1 MLKIHKLTF
10 NPFSENTYVVTDE
23 TKNCAIIDP
32 GCCND
37 KERNELLGTIEAYGL
52 KPVLLLNTHCH
63 IDHIPGNK
71 FIYEKYGLLPEIHPN
86 ELEILRLA
94 PQYGKF
100 FGFDCPVSPE
110 PHKFL
115 NEGDEVTVGNT
126 VFKVLF
132 TPGHSP
138 GSISFYSAADKV
150 VISGDVLFYRSVGR
164 FDLPESNGKDLYH
177 SLVNVMMKLPDDVK
191 VYSGHGPETSIGFE
205 RYNNPFIQ
213 DEGSFG

>member
-10 NPFSENTYVVTDE
+10 NPFSENTYLLADE
-23 TKNCAIIDP
+23 TGNCAIIDP
-32 GCCND
+32 GCCTD
-37 KERNELLGTIEAYGL
+37 KERNELVNTIEAYRL
-52 KPVLLLNTHCH
+52 KPALLLNTHCH

-71 FIYEKYGLLPEIHPN
+71 FVFEKYGLLPEIHPN
-86 ELEILRLA
+86 ELQIMRLA

-100 FGFDCPVSPE
+100 FGFDCPESPE

-115 NEGDEVTVGNT
+115 NGGDEVKLGST

-138 GSISFYSAADKV
+138 GSISFYSAADKAI
-150 VISGDVLFYRSVGR
+150 ISGDVLFYRSVGR
-164 FDLPESNGKDLYH
+164 FDLPESNGKDFYK
-177 SLVNVMMKLPDDVK
+177 SLVNVMMNLPDDVK
-191 VYSGHGPETSIGFE
+191 VYSGHGPETTIGFE

-213 DEGSFG
+213 DEASFS

>member
-10 NPFSENTYVVTDE
+10 NPFSENTYIVADE
-23 TKNCAIIDP
+23 TNQCAIIDP

-37 KERNELLGTIEAYGL
+37 KERNELLSTIEAYGL

-71 FIYEKYGLLPEIHPN
+71 FVFEKYGLLPQIHKN
-86 ELEILRLA
+86 ELEILQLA
-94 PQYGKF
+94 PQFGKF
-100 FGFDCPVSPE
+100 FGFDCPESPL
-110 PHKFL
+110 PDTFL
-115 NEGDEVTVGNT
+115 EAGDDVKLGNT

-138 GSISFYSAADKV
+138 GSICFYSPADKA

-164 FDLPESNGKDLYH
+164 FDLPESNGKDLYN
-177 SLVNVMMKLPDDVK
+177 SLVNVMMKLPDEVT

-213 DEGSFG
+213 DEASFG

>member
-10 NPFSENTYVVTDE
+10 NPFSENTFVVTDE
-23 TKNCAIIDP
+23 TNDCAIIDP

-37 KERNELLGTIEAYGL
+37 KERNELVTTVEAHGL

-71 FIYEKYGLLPEIHPN
+71 FVFEKYGLLPQIHAL
-86 ELEILRLA
+86 ELDILRKA
-94 PQYGKF
+94 PMFAEF
-100 FGFDCPVSPE
+100 FNFQCEPSPE
-110 PHKFL
+110 PVKFL
-115 NEGDEVTVGNT
+115 KENDEVKLGNT

-138 GSISFYSAADKV
+138 GSISFYSEKDSAV
-150 VISGDVLFYRSVGR
+150 LSGDVLFYRSVGR
-164 FDLPESNGKDLYH
+164 FDLPESNGKDLYQ
-177 SLVNVMMKLPDDVK
+177 SLVNVMMKLPDNVK

-205 RYNNPFIQ
+205 RKNNEFIQ
-213 DEGSFG
+213 SEDNFL

>member
-23 TKNCAIIDP
+23 TNDCAVIDP

-37 KERNELLGTIEAYGL
+37 KERNELVQTIEAYGL

-71 FIYEKYGLLPEIHPN
+71 FIFEKYGLLPQIHEK
-86 ELEILRLA
+86 ELEILHNA
-94 PQYGKF
+94 PRFAEF
-100 FGFDCPVSPE
+100 FGFQCDESPE
-110 PHKFL
+110 PGKFL
-115 NEGDEVTVGNT
+115 NAGDEVKLGNS

-138 GSISFYSAADKV
+138 GSISFYCEKAGV

-164 FDLPESNGKDLYH
+164 FDLPESNGKDLYN
-177 SLVNVMMKLPDDVK
+177 SLVNQMMTLPDNVK
-191 VYSGHGPETSIGFE
+191 VHSGHGPETTIGFE
-205 RYNNPFIQ
+205 RFNNPYIH
-213 DEGSFG
+213 DESSFA

>member
-10 NPFSENTYVVTDE
+10 NPFSENTYVVADE
-23 TKNCAIIDP
+23 TKDCAIIDP

-37 KERNELLGTIEAYGL
+37 KERMELVNIIEANGL
-52 KPVLLLNTHCH
+52 KPLLLLNTHCH

-71 FIYEKYGLLPEIHPN
+71 FVFEKYGLLPEIHEN
-86 ELEILRLA
+86 ELEIMHLA

-100 FGFDCPVSPE
+100 FGFDCPESPE
-110 PHKFL
+110 PNKFL
-115 NEGDEVTVGNT
+115 KPGDEVKLGNT
-126 VFKVLF
+126 TFKVLF

-138 GSISFYSAADKV
+138 GSISFYSEPDKA

-164 FDLPESNGKDLYH
+164 FDLPESNGKDLYN

-191 VYSGHGPETSIGFE
+191 VYSGHGPETTIGFE

-213 DEGSFG
+213 DEASFG

>member
-10 NPFSENTYVVTDE
+10 NPFSENTYVVADE
-23 TKNCAIIDP
+23 TKDCAIIDP

-37 KERNELLGTIEAYGL
+37 KERMELVNIIEANGL
-52 KPVLLLNTHCH
+52 KPLLLLNTHCH

-71 FIYEKYGLLPEIHPN
+71 FVFEKYGLLPEIHEN
-86 ELEILRLA
+86 ELEIMHLA

-100 FGFDCPVSPE
+100 FGFDCPESPE
-110 PHKFL
+110 PNKFL
-115 NEGDEVTVGNT
+115 KPGDEVKLGNT
-126 VFKVLF
+126 TFKVLF

-138 GSISFYSAADKV
+138 GSISFNSEPDKA

-164 FDLPESNGKDLYH
+164 FDLPESNGKDLYN

-191 VYSGHGPETSIGFE
+191 VYSGHGPETTIGFE

-213 DEGSFG
+213 DEASFG